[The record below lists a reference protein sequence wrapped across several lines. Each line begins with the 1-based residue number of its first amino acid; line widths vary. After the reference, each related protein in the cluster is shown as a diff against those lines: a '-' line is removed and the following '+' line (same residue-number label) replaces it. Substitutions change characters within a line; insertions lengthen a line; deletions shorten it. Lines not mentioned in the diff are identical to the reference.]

1 VERDLVCAAVHG
13 PARDRRHGNILQKDS
28 KHLEDLLKL
37 LAYPAE
43 TCGEGV
49 SVATVDL
56 KMGPNEWN
64 AAAEAFRPAD
74 ATTQGRI
81 GQVTMP

>member
-1 VERDLVCAAVHG
+1 M
-13 PARDRRHGNILQKDS
+13 
-28 KHLEDLLKL
+28 EDLPKL

-49 SVATVDL
+49 SVAKVDL
-56 KMGPNEWN
+56 MMGPNEWN
-64 AAAEAFRPAD
+64 AAAEACRHAD

-81 GQVTMP
+81 ER

>member
-1 VERDLVCAAVHG
+1 MNAS
-13 PARDRRHGNILQKDS
+13 PSDRRHGNILQRAS
-28 KHLEDLLKL
+28 KHLEDLPKL

-49 SVATVDL
+49 SVAKVDL
-56 KMGPNEWN
+56 MMGPNEWN
-64 AAAEAFRPAD
+64 AAAEACRHAD

-81 GQVTMP
+81 ER